1 MLTRAHGPDCITTLL
16 LCRSPSLRPMVIRV
30 AFDRMDASVSLYF
43 GPCKPRLRHLASC
56 RYLSIHLSYLS
67 IYRRSRCLLI
77 EFFTRK
83 KKKKDRRS
91 EITRFNDKRMQREF
105 SRFKR
110 CEVEQG
116 FILYRIGH
124 SFLASSRDQCGRCET
139 FGTSRSRPPR
149 PSIRSLLD
157 PNPIVPIGRSSY
169 PKSR

>member
-43 GPCKPRLRHLASC
+43 GACKPRLRHLASC
-56 RYLSIHLSYLS
+56 RYLSIHLSSLPMFVDRVFY
-67 IYRRSRCLLI
+67 
-77 EFFTRK
+77 EK
-83 KKKKDRRS
+83 KKKERS
-91 EITRFNDKRMQREF
+91 TKRDNMSFNDKRMQREF

-139 FGTSRSRPPR
+139 FGTSRSRSPR

>member
-1 MLTRAHGPDCITTLL
+1 MQ
-16 LCRSPSLRPMVIRV
+16 
-30 AFDRMDASVSLYF
+30 ASSSSSRFL
-43 GPCKPRLRHLASC
+43 P
-56 RYLSIHLSYLS
+56 LSIHPSIVPSVYLS
-67 IYRRSRCLLI
+67 SLPMFVDRVFY
-77 EFFTRK
+77 EK
-83 KKKKDRRS
+83 KKKERS
-91 EITRFNDKRMQREF
+91 TKRDNMSFNDKRMQREF

-139 FGTSRSRPPR
+139 FGTSRSRSPR